1 MQQRVV
7 LLLDHLVLLL
17 DGLQVGLHGGDLPD
31 EEISHQQDTFGGVLR
46 DARGRIQAGE
56 VVVRGRRY
64 DP

>member
-31 EEISHQQDTFGGVLR
+31 QEINHQHVTVLV
-46 DARGRIQAGE
+46 AI
-56 VVVRGRRY
+56 
-64 DP
+64 

>member
-31 EEISHQQDTFGGVLR
+31 KEINYQHVTVLK
-46 DARGRIQAGE
+46 AFF
-56 VVVRGRRY
+56 
-64 DP
+64 